1 MYRLLEAETL
11 NVPVLEEGG
20 EVADQGGQRGV
31 QVVRYA
37 AQVRNT
43 LLKKASKSST
53 CRQSVNH
60 LNATNLLFK
69 PSVRSV

>member
-31 QVVRYA
+31 QIVRYTA
-37 AQVRNT
+37 HVRNT
-43 LLKKASKSST
+43 LQLRIKS
-53 CRQSVNH
+53 
-60 LNATNLLFK
+60 
-69 PSVRSV
+69 

>member
-1 MYRLLEAETL
+1 MPATYSFLEAETL

-37 AQVRNT
+37 AHVSET
-43 LLKKASKSST
+43 LCYLRIKRCKG
-53 CRQSVNH
+53 
-60 LNATNLLFK
+60 
-69 PSVRSV
+69 